1 MQYPKRMHRCSDIYS
16 PSGGKAIMAAKE
28 SKRDKKLIQKK
39 TGYDP
44 TQYRAMT
51 IMFVFLS
58 LVNILC
64 VIVAFSRSGFGLY
77 QAEDA
82 LSHVAHITEY
92 VHQVNERAQYI
103 VLHCE
108 DQELIVR
115 ETEKIDRLFQD
126 IDEESEKYRQIDLT
140 VFDPRLKR
148 HFDNAA
154 MDTISYHHALTGF
167 LTELQSASLR
177 DPDVI
182 AETYAK
188 LIEPLKNT
196 AEMSMNI
203 VFDSQ
208 SVGTY
213 NFFVRSARQFVFVL
227 LFLLLN
233 LFVGLFGI
241 HWMEKKARTAA
252 KVVELEHDR
261 VEKLREK
268 TVNLAYCH
276 ILTGFKNY
284 YGLEKD
290 LSEPTLDSERSIAL
304 CRINKFYQ
312 INEVFSRERADE
324 YVTKVSNALRE
335 EYSNYVDM
343 YSTAS
348 DEFCFVFR
356 KKITKVQLGD
366 MVRQLVETISGNF
379 DVDGVMISQT
389 VCCCYYT
396 YHPKT
401 ENQFG
406 QVFNKL
412 DRAMSVA
419 REQNAMH
426 GQNSIINV
434 NSLNGME

>member
-154 MDTISYHHALTGF
+154 MDT
-167 LTELQSASLR
+167 
-177 DPDVI
+177 
-182 AETYAK
+182 
-188 LIEPLKNT
+188 
-196 AEMSMNI
+196 M
-203 VFDSQ
+203 
-208 SVGTY
+208 
-213 NFFVRSARQFVFVL
+213 
-227 LFLLLN
+227 
-233 LFVGLFGI
+233 
-241 HWMEKKARTAA
+241 
-252 KVVELEHDR
+252 
-261 VEKLREK
+261 
-268 TVNLAYCH
+268 
-276 ILTGFKNY
+276 ILT
-284 YGLEKD
+284 
-290 LSEPTLDSERSIAL
+290 S
-304 CRINKFYQ
+304 
-312 INEVFSRERADE
+312 
-324 YVTKVSNALRE
+324 
-335 EYSNYVDM
+335 
-343 YSTAS
+343 
-348 DEFCFVFR
+348 
-356 KKITKVQLGD
+356 
-366 MVRQLVETISGNF
+366 
-379 DVDGVMISQT
+379 
-389 VCCCYYT
+389 
-396 YHPKT
+396 
-401 ENQFG
+401 
-406 QVFNKL
+406 
-412 DRAMSVA
+412 
-419 REQNAMH
+419 
-426 GQNSIINV
+426 
-434 NSLNGME
+434 

>member
-1 MQYPKRMHRCSDIYS
+1 MAPK
-16 PSGGKAIMAAKE
+16 E
-28 SKRDKKLIQKK
+28 KKKDRELLLKK

-51 IMFVFLS
+51 VMFVILS

-64 VIVAFSRSGFGLY
+64 VIAAFSRSGFGLY

-92 VHQVNERAQYI
+92 VHQVNERAQNI
-103 VLHCE
+103 VIHCE
-108 DQELIVR
+108 DQAFIIR
-115 ETEKIDRLFQD
+115 ETEKIERLFRD

-148 HFDNAA
+148 HFDNAS

-167 LTELQSASLR
+167 LTELQSASVR
-177 DPDVI
+177 EPVII

-396 YHPKT
+396 YNPMT

-434 NSLNGME
+434 NSLNGTE